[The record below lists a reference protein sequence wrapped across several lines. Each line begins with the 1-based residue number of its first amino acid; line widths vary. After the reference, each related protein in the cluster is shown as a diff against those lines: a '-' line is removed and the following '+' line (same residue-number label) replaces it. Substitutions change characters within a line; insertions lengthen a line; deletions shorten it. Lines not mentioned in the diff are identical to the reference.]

1 MAAVLP
7 QAVAVSSPRDRGAI
21 EGRYDLWLLGT
32 AVVLIGLGL
41 VMVASASVAIADR
54 QTADPLYYFWRQLFY
69 VCAGAALAV
78 MAVRLPVRAWQ
89 KAGPVLLLACALLL
103 VLVLVPGV
111 GREVNG
117 SMRWF
122 RLGPLSLQP
131 SELMKVLM
139 CVYLAGYLVR
149 HGAELRTAF
158 SGFIKPLGVMTGVA
172 GLLLLEPDYGTTV
185 VLFATVLGMLY
196 LGGVPQVRFWGWV
209 MAAGALMVVFVLKAP
224 YRVQRLATFMD
235 PWADPFDKGFQL
247 TQALIAIGRGEWL
260 GVGLGASVQKL
271 FYLPEAHT
279 DFLFAVLAEELG
291 IAGML
296 VVIGLFSLLVWRGFR
311 IAGRAE
317 RRGQMFGAYLA
328 YGLVLVIGLQALVNI
343 GVNLGAL
350 PTKGLT
356 LPLMSYGGSS
366 MVASCL
372 ALGMLLRIDR
382 ESRGG

>member
-1 MAAVLP
+1 
-7 QAVAVSSPRDRGAI
+7 
-21 EGRYDLWLLGT
+21 
-32 AVVLIGLGL
+32 
-41 VMVASASVAIADR
+41 
-54 QTADPLYYFWRQLFY
+54 
-69 VCAGAALAV
+69 
-78 MAVRLPVRAWQ
+78 
-89 KAGPVLLLACALLL
+89 
-103 VLVLVPGV
+103 
-111 GREVNG
+111 
-117 SMRWF
+117 
-122 RLGPLSLQP
+122 
-131 SELMKVLM
+131 
-139 CVYLAGYLVR
+139 
-149 HGAELRTAF
+149 
-158 SGFIKPLGVMTGVA
+158 MTGVA